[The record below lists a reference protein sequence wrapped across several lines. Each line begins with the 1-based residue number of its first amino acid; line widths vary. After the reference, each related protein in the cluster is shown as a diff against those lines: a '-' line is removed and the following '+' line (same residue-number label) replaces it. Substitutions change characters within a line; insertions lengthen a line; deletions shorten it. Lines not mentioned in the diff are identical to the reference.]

1 MSDEPGEQLAE
12 EPQHYS
18 SERVL
23 VAGVGNIF
31 LGDDGF
37 GPEVARRMLAGER
50 SSAAADPG
58 RPDAGILPDGVRVVD
73 YGIRGMHLAYDL
85 LDGVDVLILIDALP
99 GDEPPGTIRVLR
111 VGPGDLGE
119 GQFDAHGMDPV
130 AVLASLRSLGGQL
143 PATYV
148 VGCQPADVSDGIG
161 LSPPVAAA
169 VDEAV
174 ATVRALIKQ
183 RLTAGVP
190 SGREG

>member
-58 RPDAGILPDGVRVVD
+58 RPDAGILPDGVRVELSLAQVPRTDAQHPNRPRWLVPGQCIDEDEDVD
-73 YGIRGMHLAYDL
+73 PVQQVVRQMH
-85 LDGVDVLILIDALP
+85 
-99 GDEPPGTIRVLR
+99 PPNAV
-111 VGPGDLGE
+111 VH
-119 GQFDAHGMDPV
+119 DAHGMDPV

-148 VGCQPADVSDGIG
+148 VGCQPADVTDGIG

-190 SGREG
+190 SGRDG